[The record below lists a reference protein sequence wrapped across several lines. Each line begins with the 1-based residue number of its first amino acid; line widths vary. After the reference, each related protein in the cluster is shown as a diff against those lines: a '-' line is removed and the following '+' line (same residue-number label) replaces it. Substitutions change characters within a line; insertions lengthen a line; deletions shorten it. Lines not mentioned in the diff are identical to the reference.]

1 MASVLTSA
9 GEGYDDVVPPTSLQE
24 RDGLSGRV
32 QRFDTLRKFGF
43 ISISA
48 AEGGGEVF
56 FHIKEVR
63 RSAPYIS
70 V

>member
-1 MASVLTSA
+1 MASVLTLA
-9 GEGYDDVVPPTSLQE
+9 GEGYDDVVPPTSLAE

-32 QRFDTLRKFGF
+32 HRFDIARKFGF

-56 FHIKEVR
+56 FHIKEVSR
-63 RSAPYIS
+63 ARSRM
-70 V
+70 